1 MKLIV
6 NIKKKLGSFYLYVDF
21 VIENETFAILGASGS
36 GKSMTLKCIAGIET
50 PDEGH
55 IILNDRILF
64 DSQKKINLSPQ
75 ERHVGYLFQDYALFP
90 NMTVANNIMA
100 GMGRNPDREIVQK
113 MVKQFHLEGL
123 EKRYP
128 AQLSGGQKQRVALA
142 RMMASE
148 PDVILLDEPFSALD
162 TYLRWEME
170 REMRELLDKINKPVI
185 LVSHNRNEVY
195 RLCQTVSCMEAGHM
209 EKPVSRKLFFHHP
222 KTKTAAILSGCKNI
236 SRAEKVDDTH
246 VFALDWNMTLTVP
259 KIQHPIEYVG
269 IRAHSFKNVE
279 EDNIFALM
287 ETRMMEEPFEWNVSF
302 LTETSSEWIHWKM
315 PKEDNVSVPVLPK
328 RLYVKKEDILLLR

>member
-1 MKLIV
+1 MRKTMKLIV

-195 RLCQTVSCMEAGHM
+195 RLCQTVSCMEQGHM

-246 VFALDWNMTLTVP
+246 VFASDWNMTLTVP

-269 IRAHSFKNVE
+269 IRAHSFKSVE
-279 EDNIFALM
+279 EDNING
-287 ETRMMEEPFEWNVSF
+287 ER
-302 LTETSSEWIHWKM
+302 
-315 PKEDNVSVPVLPK
+315 
-328 RLYVKKEDILLLR
+328 